1 MASATKALP
10 NTSNARSEVS
20 ARIKLS
26 RLSTVR
32 RRHSS
37 LICGFELFGNMETVE
52 RMVLS
57 RWLLHDTCMSALWYW
72 WSIWTGLMH
81 ERHINWQD
89 WQDIELAQVLVF
101 FRHGKSCSML
111 CLFLLETR
119 TGNMI
124 PDSTGFLEALTQQHQ
139 QPKNLPNTRFEVSA
153 KLKLSRLSTVGR
165 RHSFVEDGN

>member
-57 RWLLHDTCMSALWYW
+57 RWLLHDTCMSAL
-72 WSIWTGLMH
+72 SL
-81 ERHINWQD
+81 
-89 WQDIELAQVLVF
+89 VLVIDMNWINASHQLARLARLA
-101 FRHGKSCSML
+101 RH
-111 CLFLLETR
+111 
-119 TGNMI
+119 
-124 PDSTGFLEALTQQHQ
+124 
-139 QPKNLPNTRFEVSA
+139 
-153 KLKLSRLSTVGR
+153 
-165 RHSFVEDGN
+165 